1 MSEVIATVVVAEI
14 PTDAPIAKAKNTY
27 TCGYNCICTKKECEY
42 RHSIQLFEDRKF
54 AANIYGFIPDI
65 RDHIKEDNV
74 ETRKVNC
81 FKGQLCQ
88 KSDCGFRHFL
98 DFEGR
103 QQFFFAMS
111 VADFAKSKKKPMAD
125 DEKSFKIAEMQEQ
138 IKALEAKMET
148 VLAAL
153 ASK

>member
-1 MSEVIATVVVAEI
+1 MSSEIVVEV
-14 PTDAPIAKAKNTY
+14 PIAKVY
-27 TCGYNCICTKKECEY
+27 TCGYNCICTKKECALPHHIKSY
-42 RHSIQLFEDRKF
+42 EDRKF

-88 KSDCGFRHFL
+88 NKECGFRHFL
-98 DFEGR
+98 DPEGR
-103 QQFFFAMS
+103 QQFAMAMS
-111 VADFAKSKKKPMAD
+111 VANFAKNKKTPLTD
-125 DEKSFKIAEMQEQ
+125 DEKSFKIAEMQEK
-138 IKALEAKMET
+138 IMALEAKMET